1 MTAYC
6 NSMASAKLKVTI
18 YLDSDVL
25 RAARV
30 RAARAGK
37 RDSEVVEEA
46 LRAYLGVAALDQAQS
61 LNTLSEDETLELA
74 YKELA
79 AVRRSRR

>member
-1 MTAYC
+1 MR
-6 NSMASAKLKVTI
+6 SAKHKVTV
-18 YLDSDVL
+18 YLDPEVL

-30 RAARAGK
+30 RAARGDK

-46 LRAYLGVAALDQAQS
+46 LRAYLGIAALDQAQ
-61 LNTLSEDETLELA
+61 TLSTLAEDEALEVA
-74 YKELA
+74 YAELA